1 LRPRLDIAALLSL
14 PMGLQTPVL
23 AGRDSGARIVRGV
36 AGTAKLTRQA
46 SHGAL
51 RPRAGRGIAEG
62 EVVAQLGIESVLVAG
77 RGPAACAV
85 VSACTR
91 LGVKAVAVHSE
102 AERSARHVRL
112 ADDAVLLGPA
122 PASESYLAVDRIV
135 EAARRSGVRAVLPV
149 TPALAGNA
157 RLAAAVVAAG
167 LVWVGPDAE
176 VLERLG
182 GDGVEPASERG
193 LLAWVT
199 ADGLRFATPVTRD
212 RAAGIARVSWTP
224 EEWAT
229 EGALQLP
236 PTARRLADVGWRGL
250 VTVGIAPDGEL
261 AEVAAGFSLDIAVLE
276 RAHGVDAVELALR
289 SAGGGSAPEGRRPR
303 AAVAAQLRSTLP
315 PGTAGRVTGKLPGVA
330 GEKGSGDVELVAVN
344 GFDPGDRLDGWY
356 DALLA
361 TVSAGAT
368 DTRSAAGGVSAVLST
383 LPDTGVPHDGAEV
396 SAVLE
401 RLAAGSSVPAP

>member
-1 LRPRLDIAALLSL
+1 MR
-14 PMGLQTPVL
+14 
-23 AGRDSGARIVRGV
+23 GA
-36 AGTAKLTRQA
+36 AGTAKLTLQA
-46 SHGAL
+46 SHGGS
-51 RPRAGRGIAEG
+51 RRHAGRGMAEG
-62 EVVAQLGIESVLVAG
+62 AVVAQLEIDSVLVAG

-85 VSACTR
+85 VTACTR

-102 AERSARHVRL
+102 SERSARHVRL

-122 PASESYLAVDRIV
+122 PASESYLAVERIV

-149 TPALAGNA
+149 PPALAGNA
-157 RLAAAVVAAG
+157 RLAAAVTAAG
-167 LVWVGPDAE
+167 LAWVGPDAE

-199 ADGLRFATPVTRD
+199 ADGLRFVTPVSRD

-224 EEWAT
+224 EDWTAGS
-229 EGALQLP
+229 GALP
-236 PTARRLADVGWRGL
+236 PTARRLAEVGWRGL
-250 VTVGIAPDGEL
+250 ATVGISPDGKL
-261 AEVAAGFSLDIAVLE
+261 AEIAAGFSLDIAVLE

-289 SAGGGSAPEGRRPR
+289 SAGGDHTPAPAGREVR

-315 PGTAGRVTGKLPGVA
+315 PGTAGRVTGGLPGSRAVREPA
-330 GEKGSGDVELVAVN
+330 DVELVAVS
-344 GFDPGDRLDGWY
+344 GYDPGDRLDGWY

-361 TVSAGAT
+361 TLSAGAP
-368 DTRSAAGGVSAVLST
+368 DQRAAAGALSVELSALQEAG
-383 LPDTGVPHDGAEV
+383 LPHDGAEV
-396 SAVLE
+396 SAVLA